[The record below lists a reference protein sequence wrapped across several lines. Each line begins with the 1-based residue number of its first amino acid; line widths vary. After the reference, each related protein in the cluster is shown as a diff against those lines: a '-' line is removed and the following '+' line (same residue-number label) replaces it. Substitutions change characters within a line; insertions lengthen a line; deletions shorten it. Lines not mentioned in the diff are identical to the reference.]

1 MFKRFILGSFTVSSV
16 LLGIVPIGRGGD
28 LGPFSAQSEIGTS
41 STTGV
46 GSAQFDPGQGTL
58 NVSGGGANIWAA
70 HDDFHYVW
78 KKASGD
84 LTLAADV
91 SFPTA
96 TPGAVAHRKVV
107 LMIRQSLDPDS
118 AYADAC
124 IHGNGMT
131 ALQWRDANGAI
142 SNEIQANVNAP
153 KRLRLEKRD
162 NYFSMSIGNAD
173 ADLHPA
179 GGACKVEL
187 SGEYFVGIGVCSH
200 SKDRV
205 EAASFSN
212 IALGSPTSTGS
223 RTIISTLETCS
234 VASRDRKVVYL
245 LDQPG
250 RFEAPNWGAD
260 NMLYFNNKGRLLK
273 IQAVLPSSNPPTD
286 SAQAEPELVD
296 LGILTRLNN
305 DHVLSFDKTQL
316 AVSDQSQGN
325 RQSTIWTI
333 PIAGGEP
340 KRVTSLT
347 PSYCHGWSPD
357 GKILVYSGQ
366 RSGNWDI
373 YSTASDG
380 GEETRLT
387 NTPGREDGPE
397 FSPDGKY
404 IYFSSD
410 RTGRMQIWR
419 MHPDGSD
426 QGQVTKEEDHNHWF
440 PHISPNGAMMIYLA
454 FDKSVASGDHPE
466 NKDVAIHLVDLRS
479 GTNTIMCKLFGGQGT
494 INVPSWSPDS
504 KSFALV
510 SYQVLPGN

>member
-1 MFKRFILGSFTVSSV
+1 MFKRFVLGSFTISSV
-16 LLGIVPIGRGGD
+16 LLGIVPISRGGD
-28 LGPFSAQSEIGTS
+28 LGPFAAQSEIGTS

-131 ALQWRDANGAI
+131 ALQWRDASGAI
-142 SNEIQANVNAP
+142 SNEIQANANAP
-153 KRLRLEKRD
+153 KRLRIEKRGD
-162 NYFSMSIGNAD
+162 YFSMSMGDAD

-212 IALGSPTSTGS
+212 IAFGTPASSGS

-234 VASRDRKVVYL
+234 IANRDRKVVYL
-245 LDQPG
+245 LGQSG

-260 NMLYFNNKGRLLK
+260 NMLYFNNKGRLLRT
-273 IQAVLPSSNPPTD
+273 QAVLPSSNPTD
-286 SAQAEPELVD
+286 PVQAEPQLVD

-305 DHVLSFDKTQL
+305 DHVLSFDRMQL

-340 KRVTSLT
+340 KRVTPLT

-357 GKILVYSGQ
+357 GKTLVYAGQ

-373 YSTASDG
+373 YAIPSG
-380 GEETRLT
+380 GGDERRLT

-397 FSPDGKY
+397 FSPDGEY

-410 RTGRMQIWR
+410 RTGLMQIWR

-426 QGQVTKEEDHNHWF
+426 QEQVTKEQDHNHWF
-440 PHISPNGAMMIYLA
+440 PHISPNGAMMRYLA
-454 FDKSVASGDHPE
+454 FDKAVASGDHPE

-494 INVPSWSPDS
+494 INVPSWSADS
-504 KSFALV
+504 KCFALV
-510 SYQVLPGN
+510 SYQVLPAN